1 MLVSV
6 NSTEGAKR
14 CLVNS
19 STSSPRCPIGK
30 LWRKPKGTKKYQKWR
45 VSYTYLIFGCFGVW
59 KKHHSLNIMPLKKS
73 MQLTQV
79 GIPPFFSVSSIF
91 FRYLKVFMSGAW
103 MKLFWG
109 EVFEKMPVVGG
120 FHPPKNGSILPGA
133 RKNM

>member
-1 MLVSV
+1 MRK
-6 NSTEGAKR
+6 GA
-14 CLVNS
+14 S
-19 STSSPRCPIGK
+19 STRQHHRPVAPLGNCGGNQKVPKSTKNGGFPI
-30 LWRKPKGTKKYQKWR
+30 LTLFLA
-45 VSYTYLIFGCFGVW
+45 VLGCG